1 MAVQL
6 SSRFKRLVLLLVV
19 VGGGYYALRYA
30 SSHGMIPQGKQ
41 GGGLRTTPV
50 RTEKIS
56 NASSEPIT
64 VCVVTWPGYAGGE
77 YFNGGFAAS
86 TDSRYYRDYGIK
98 VAFKVI
104 EQFVPSREAWKADK
118 CQAIW
123 QTADAFPTEVAGL
136 KEYQPKIIFQADWS
150 RGGDVVIARHGLTS
164 VNDLRGK
171 TVSAALGTPSHTL
184 LLRML
189 EAAGMTIHDIHYK
202 PTEDAPGSAQMFK
215 AGSVDAAVVWSP
227 DDQDVLKSV
236 PGSHVLTSSKIM
248 SNMIADVFFV
258 KQSYLETHRDE
269 LRALVEGW
277 LRGAAE
283 INTDPSAKEQAVQ
296 ILANGLNQPLDFIRA
311 VIDNAR
317 LVTYGDN
324 VNFFNLN
331 GDYSGVTGQELYE
344 STGRLYHR
352 SDASLAPTV
361 LPPWSSVADLGIIR
375 SIHLIGPE
383 QAAEPVA
390 TFAKATASD
399 VSAAPLSMKHITIT
413 FPTGSATLDENVK
426 YIIDTEFAP
435 TAKTA
440 GNARIRIEGN
450 TDNVGSPDLNQ
461 GLSERRAQAVA
472 DYLVAKYGYD
482 SHRFVVVG
490 NGPRKPVASNDTE
503 SGRARNRRTDFELLN
518 N

>member
-19 VGGGYYALRYA
+19 IGGGYYALRYA
-30 SSHGMIPQGKQ
+30 SSHGMIPRGKQ
-41 GGGLRTTPV
+41 AGGFSTTQGTGKV
-50 RTEKIS
+50 S

-86 TDSRYYRDYGIK
+86 SDSRYYREYGIK

-104 EQFVPSREAWKADK
+104 EQFVPSREAWKADQ
-118 CQAIW
+118 CQVIW

-136 KEYQPKIIFQADWS
+136 KDYHPKIVFQADWS
-150 RGGDVVIARHGLTS
+150 RGGDVVIAGHGINS

-189 EAAGMTIHDIHYK
+189 EAAGMTIHDIRYK

-236 PGSHVLTSSKIM
+236 PGSHVLTSSKVM

-283 INTDPSAKEQAVQ
+283 INTDPSAKEQAIQ

-324 VNFFNLN
+324 ANFFNLN

-344 STGRLYHR
+344 STGRLYHH
-352 SDASLAPTV
+352 SDASLAPEV

-375 SIHLIGPE
+375 SIHLTGPE

-390 TFAKATASD
+390 TFAKATATD
-399 VSAAPLSMKHITIT
+399 ANAAPLSVKHITIT
-413 FPTGSATLDENVK
+413 FPTGSAELDENVK
-426 YIIDTEFAP
+426 YIIDTQFAS

-450 TDNVGSPDLNQ
+450 TDDVGSPDMNQ
-461 GLSERRAQAVA
+461 ALSERRAQAVV
-472 DYLVAKYGYD
+472 DYLVSKYGFD
-482 SHRFVVVG
+482 SRRFVVVG
-490 NGPRKPVASNDTE
+490 NGSRKPVASNDTD